1 VTLPKTEQLLDIG
14 HVDLGNYMK
23 IKEIISEDIGKLPER
38 HQNATV
44 GLHIYD
50 DGHSWASDY
59 SHYRLGLAL
68 ASTDG
73 KMIPHT
79 DKESW
84 IGKKKSAHPYTSI
97 EAEMLKRAYEAIG
110 VRYHDINNGDLISQ
124 EIKSTNKTSPVAKKK
139 TNKWGV

>member
-1 VTLPKTEQLLDIG
+1 
-14 HVDLGNYMK
+14 MK
-23 IKEIISEDIGKLPER
+23 IHEIINEDIGKLPER

-73 KMIPHT
+73 KMVPHT
-79 DKESW
+79 DSESW
-84 IGKKKSAHPYTSI
+84 IGKKKSAHPYTKL

-110 VRYHDINNGDLISQ
+110 VRYQDVNNGDLKSQ
-124 EIKSTNKTSPVAKKK
+124 ENTSVNSASPVARPRR
-139 TNKWGV
+139 NKYGV

>member
-1 VTLPKTEQLLDIG
+1 
-14 HVDLGNYMK
+14 MK
-23 IKEIISEDIGKLPER
+23 IHEIINEDIGKLPQR
-38 HQNATV
+38 QQNATV

-73 KMIPHT
+73 KMVPHT

-84 IGKKKSAHPYTSI
+84 IGKKKSAHPYTEV

-110 VRYHDINNGDLISQ
+110 VRYQDVNNGDLESQ
-124 EIKSTNKTSPVAKKK
+124 ENNSVNTDSPVAPIRR
-139 TNKWGV
+139 NKYGV

>member
-1 VTLPKTEQLLDIG
+1 MRV
-14 HVDLGNYMK
+14 
-23 IKEIISEDIGKLPER
+23 KEIISETTGKLPER
-38 HQNATV
+38 HQSASV

-50 DGHSWASDY
+50 DGHTWASDY

-73 KMIPHT
+73 KMVPHT

-84 IGKKKSAHPYTSI
+84 IGKRKSAHPYTSQ

-110 VRYHDINNGDLISQ
+110 VRYTDVNNGDLESQ
-124 EIKSTNKTSPVAKKK
+124 EVKSTNSVSPVAKKK
-139 TNKWGV
+139 KNKYGV